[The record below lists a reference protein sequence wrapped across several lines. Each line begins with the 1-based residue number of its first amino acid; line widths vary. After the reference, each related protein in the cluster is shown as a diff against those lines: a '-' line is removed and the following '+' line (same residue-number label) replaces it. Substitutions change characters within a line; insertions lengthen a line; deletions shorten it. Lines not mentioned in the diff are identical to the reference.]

1 MDESTPG
8 RTEAIERAEEETERI
23 EEATERA
30 ETPTAVLRR
39 DQVMADLIEEHGPVE
54 IQPAEQSFQR
64 LLISIINQSISTAA
78 AETIRERVFSVV
90 EPPVQPTDVLAADLD
105 ALADAG
111 LGTRKAATARN
122 AAIAFRDGEITPS
135 ALADASDAGV
145 VDRVSEVDGLGPW
158 TGRMYL
164 IFGLGREDVLP
175 LGDLAIR
182 RGFEQLY
189 DVEDRD
195 AMREIAE
202 RWRPYRSY
210 GSVYVWRAYERE

>member
-1 MDESTPG
+1 MDESTAG
-8 RTEAIERAEEETERI
+8 GTEATDH
-23 EEATERA
+23 T
-30 ETPTAVLRR
+30 ETPTTVLGR
-39 DQVMADLIEEHGPVE
+39 DPVMADLIEEHGPVE
-54 IQPAEQSFQR
+54 VQPAEHPFQR

-78 AETIRERVFSVV
+78 AETIQERVFSVV
-90 EPPVQPTDVLAADLD
+90 EPPVQPTDVLAADPD

-111 LGTRKAATARN
+111 LGTRKATAARN
-122 AAIAFRDGEITPS
+122 AAVAFRDGEITPG

-145 VDRVSEVDGLGPW
+145 VDRVSQVDGLGPW

-164 IFGLGREDVLP
+164 LFGLGRQDVLP

-182 RGFEQLY
+182 RGFERLY

-210 GSVYVWRAYERE
+210 GTVYVWRAYERE